1 MSYEKQDASLRL
13 VGIAAALLAFG
24 IAASLGASAWW
35 YAARYRAAVTPD
47 PAGEAT
53 SFTHGPAAEPD
64 IRRDWREVEAS
75 ARARLEGYAWVD
87 RDAGIAR
94 IPIERAMALIA
105 AGAKPAPGTKEPGQV
120 P

>member
-47 PAGEAT
+47 PQLAITGAAG
-53 SFTHGPAAEPD
+53 SMPFSVK
-64 IRRDWREVEAS
+64 RCAS
-75 ARARLEGYAWVD
+75 AAASFRVPSGLRRL
-87 RDAGIAR
+87 R
-94 IPIERAMALIA
+94 
-105 AGAKPAPGTKEPGQV
+105 
-120 P
+120 